1 MMEFTIEQGVLKG
14 CQGDAAIVEIPE
26 GVREIGYGH
35 PIVSTPSLC
44 CQNPSSRD
52 QRRS

>member
-26 GVREIGYGH
+26 GVREIGYGAFRNCR
-35 PIVSTPSLC
+35 SL
-44 CQNPSSRD
+44 QQ
-52 QRRS
+52 QRF